1 MSSAAPPQ
9 QHPAAAPRG
18 RVGRLVVRGPG
29 DATAA
34 ARIAARLPSALAH
47 QLGAA
52 PPADERA
59 LRVLFE
65 RALREAAR

>member
-1 MSSAAPPQ
+1 
-9 QHPAAAPRG
+9 
-18 RVGRLVVRGPG
+18 VGRLVVRGPG